1 MKIGF
6 YVGEEKTDIG
16 NWPYM
21 TLLAIAAGVMILS
34 EVMILMNF
42 SLLKFWMFFDTAFL
56 RNLKVSTVLR
66 ASF

>member
-34 EVMILMNF
+34 EVVISMNF
-42 SLLKFWMFFDTAFL
+42 SLLTFD
-56 RNLKVSTVLR
+56 K
-66 ASF
+66 